1 MDAKLQL
8 SILINGLFHISM
20 TCAVL
25 GFDVFDIDAIA
36 AKLRFT
42 VLLAFKPCANNNKFR
57 YLVNLPQRKAQ

>member
-42 VLLAFKPCANNNKFR
+42 VLLAFANNNKFR